1 MDSEKKFP
9 KVSDDKNKQRS
20 RSLQINE
27 IEKKKTLPKERYITH
42 KL

>member
-27 IEKKKTLPKERYITH
+27 IERLWARLKFFFA
-42 KL
+42 